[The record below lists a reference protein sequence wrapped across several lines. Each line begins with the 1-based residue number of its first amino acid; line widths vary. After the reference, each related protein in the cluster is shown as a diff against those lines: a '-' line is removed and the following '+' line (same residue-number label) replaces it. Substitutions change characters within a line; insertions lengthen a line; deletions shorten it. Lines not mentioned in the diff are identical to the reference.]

1 MKKELG
7 IYLHIPFCKKKCYY
21 CDFVSYA
28 DKLLYQERYINALLS
43 EIESQ
48 KDILKEC
55 NITTIYIGGGTPS
68 IIDVKYIKLVINK
81 LNEILN
87 FNNSNIEIDK
97 SNLLDN
103 NEKDLL
109 NNNEKDLLN
118 IENLNLIKK
127 PIEITIELNPGT
139 VTKEK
144 LEQYYNL
151 GINRLSIGLQSTQ
164 DKLLKQIGRIHT
176 YSEFLQTY
184 KLAREIGFKNINIDL
199 MIGLPNQ
206 SIEDIKETVENI
218 INLNPEHISVYSL
231 IVEQGTKIAEL
242 IDSGDLKLPDE
253 DLERMEYSYV
263 KNKLELAGFKQYEI
277 SNFAKENYYSKHN
290 VNCWKQ
296 KEYIGFG
303 ISAHSYYENIRF
315 SNTEDFNKYINSGY
329 SDFEKFNI
337 KNLLKNI
344 NCSELEEETI
354 IENQELSR
362 AKIIKYIE
370 LESKGLK
377 TIHEIQTT
385 EEKQKEYMLLGLR
398 MLEGVSIS
406 EFKQKFGENP
416 IYLFRESLSKL
427 VEEELIKIDL
437 DNIFLT
443 RKGLDLAN
451 LVWEEFV

>member
-1 MKKELG
+1 MSQNKKRLK
-7 IYLHIPFCKKKCYY
+7 LKKWVYY
-21 CDFVSYA
+21 VIFVIILIIVIVIGVNLYKEYKYRQSNEY
-28 DKLLYQERYINALLS
+28 KLLQLGYTDNEV
-43 EIESQ
+43 
-48 KDILKEC
+48 DILLE
-55 NITTIYIGGGTPS
+55 
-68 IIDVKYIKLVINK
+68 KLS
-81 LNEILN
+81 
-87 FNNSNIEIDK
+87 NNTV
-97 SNLLDN
+97 
-103 NEKDLL
+103 KDLL
-109 NNNEKDLLN
+109 TKD
-118 IENLNLIKK
+118 KDDD
-127 PIEITIELNPGT
+127 
-139 VTKEK
+139 VV
-144 LEQYYNL
+144 
-151 GINRLSIGLQSTQ
+151 S
-164 DKLLKQIGRIHT
+164 
-176 YSEFLQTY
+176 
-184 KLAREIGFKNINIDL
+184 
-199 MIGLPNQ
+199 
-206 SIEDIKETVENI
+206 
-218 INLNPEHISVYSL
+218 
-231 IVEQGTKIAEL
+231 
-242 IDSGDLKLPDE
+242 
-253 DLERMEYSYV
+253 
-263 KNKLELAGFKQYEI
+263 
-277 SNFAKENYYSKHN
+277 FAKENYYSKHN

-406 EFKQKFGENP
+406 EFKQKFVENP